1 MVCWQIPSCRRLCR
15 PRPFLLVLVVGVY
28 LFYQILPPIRTK
40 RFFLAVDNGSSPNKL
55 AAIQQERYKEVSS
68 RNTHCFFPSNNSQ
81 TVNKIEDSI
90 LKYFGSHTRR
100 AILYVP
106 PSRGKKELQLYQ
118 RILAQY
124 GYTVT
129 VLEDRKLIVG
139 LGHEHHYQGK
149 LSSWDLLICL
159 SSSKTDDTDCF
170 PIDDFHQLE
179 LFQKVNTLP
188 EIQHLLCR
196 KEGLCQIIRAF
207 PGCTVGSYKIMDL
220 CFRTVDL
227 FIELHCR
234 SHLRGMGLFSL
245 MSTTYPQSIFIP
257 SNSVPHGLCN
267 HHYFLIFCT

>member
-1 MVCWQIPSCRRLCR
+1 MVCGQIPACRRLCR
-15 PRPFLLVLVVGVY
+15 PRPFLLVLVVGIY

-55 AAIQQERYKEVSS
+55 AETQQERYKEVSS
-68 RNTHCFFPSNNSQ
+68 RNTHCFLPSSNSQ
-81 TVNKIEDSI
+81 TVNKVSQPNEC
-90 LKYFGSHTRR
+90 YFGSHTRR

-106 PSRGKKELQLYQ
+106 PSCGKKELQLYQ

-179 LFQKVNTLP
+179 LFQKLFAP
-188 EIQHLLCR
+188 AKLWEQKCR
-196 KEGLCQIIRAF
+196 PNLTHNFKNF
-207 PGCTVGSYKIMDL
+207 T
-220 CFRTVDL
+220 
-227 FIELHCR
+227 
-234 SHLRGMGLFSL
+234 
-245 MSTTYPQSIFIP
+245 QSIIAGTKLY
-257 SNSVPHGLCN
+257 SEK
-267 HHYFLIFCT
+267 